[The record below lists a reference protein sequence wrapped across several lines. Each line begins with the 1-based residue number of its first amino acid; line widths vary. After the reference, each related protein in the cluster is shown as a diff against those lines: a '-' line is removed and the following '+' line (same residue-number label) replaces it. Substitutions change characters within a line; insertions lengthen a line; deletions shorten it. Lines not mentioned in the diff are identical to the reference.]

1 MSDQKT
7 ARRAGTFLASVCLLC
22 ACAVQPAPAP
32 AANKGTATEG
42 MVTRQDLEIVD
53 CLLPGVVRSIGNTTY
68 VTQRR
73 PTRTTSSECHIRG
86 GEYTAYDRA
95 DYKSALRVWM
105 AAAEA
110 GDPDAQNNV
119 GEIYERGLGGQPNF
133 EVAVIWYQKAADQGY
148 SRALFNLGT
157 LYEQGQGVEKD
168 RLKALNLYRKAWG
181 LPEDNLM
188 YTSAAQHE
196 NEQLR
201 SELQQVIAEK
211 DQQLGLLQKQ
221 LGQAEETARKA
232 ATTTA
237 SAGSEDS
244 AKEVQALRAWITKL
258 EAERRASS
266 TQLAGV
272 AATRE
277 PQARAPTA
285 ALDPQAQARLVK
297 GLDFGRY
304 YALIIG
310 NQEYQVLEHLQTPH
324 SDAERAAQIL
334 KDKYGFTVQVVEDA
348 NDVAMLRALNDLN
361 KVLQPND
368 NLLIYY
374 AGHGTRLKTG
384 NIDAGY
390 WLPVNAERPP
400 DDTFWVPN
408 EQITAHLARLPARR
422 ILVVADSCYAG
433 LLSTDPGVNMFGTET
448 QFSLDYVKYKLP
460 KRTRLLLA
468 SGGDQPVLDTGGQGD
483 SVFARAFLDVLG
495 GNSGILSTPSLFAQV
510 QERVKTGAARN
521 HFSQVPEFKAMKA
534 AGHELGDFFFIPL
547 GLGS

>member
-1 MSDQKT
+1 M
-7 ARRAGTFLASVCLLC
+7 RRTNPCRRRSGPRVASSILCCLLASGV
-22 ACAVQPAPAP
+22 AVAKKNA
-32 AANKGTATEG
+32 ATEG

-53 CLLPGVVRSIGNTTY
+53 CLLPGVVRSLGNTTY

-73 PTRTTSSECHIRG
+73 PTRTTAADCHIRG

-105 AAAEA
+105 SAAEA
-110 GDPDAQNNV
+110 GDAEAQNNV
-119 GEIYERGLGGQPNF
+119 GEIYERGTGGTPNF
-133 EVAVIWYQKAADQGY
+133 EAAVIWYQKAADQGL

-157 LYEQGQGVEKD
+157 LYEQGQGVEQD

-181 LPEDNLM
+181 LPEDNVM
-188 YTSAAQHE
+188 YASAARHQQ
-196 NEQLR
+196 EQLR
-201 SELQQVIAEK
+201 AELQQVIAEK

-221 LGQAEETARKA
+221 LKQAEDAARKSA
-232 ATTTA
+232 AA
-237 SAGSEDS
+237 SAANEDS
-244 AKEVQALRAWITKL
+244 NKELQALRTWIAKL

-266 TQLAGV
+266 AQLANV
-272 AATRE
+272 TTTRE
-277 PQARAPTA
+277 PQARQPNV
-285 ALDPQAQARLVK
+285 ALDPQAQARMVK

-304 YALIIG
+304 FALVIG
-310 NQEYQVLEHLQTPH
+310 NQDYQVLEHLQTPH
-324 SDAERAAQIL
+324 SDAERTAQIL
-334 KDKYGFTVQVVEDA
+334 KDKYGFTVELVEDA

-384 NIDAGY
+384 SMDAGY

-422 ILVVADSCYAG
+422 VLVVADSCYAG
-433 LLSTDPGVNMFGTET
+433 LLSNDPGVNMFGTET
-448 QFSLDYVKYKLP
+448 QFSLDYVKFKLP

-483 SVFARAFLDVLG
+483 SVFARAFLDVLSA
-495 GNSGILSTPSLFAQV
+495 NSGILSTPSLFAQV
-510 QERVKTGAARN
+510 QERVKSGAARN
-521 HFSQVPEFKAMKA
+521 NFTQVPEFKAMKA
-534 AGHELGDFFFIPL
+534 AGHELGDFFFIPR
-547 GLGS
+547 GQGG